1 MDLLRELLFEFGWVI
16 PVLIVGSIIW
26 SVIKGRKRAQQ
37 MRKFGASLN
46 LREASKSDKKEL
58 EDCIGLSR
66 LFSDGSSWPKTV
78 LVGDVNGV
86 RVTLADYNF
95 SPPGTKKKTQETTL
109 LRIQT
114 NSLNLPPFTLM
125 PSGWL
130 IDSLSSMVGYRDVD
144 FDSHPQF
151 SKQYLL
157 RAFDEDDQG
166 NEFSRYEEPSS
177 SAFKESKNEPLVRDL
192 FTHEL
197 LDLLETNSGV
207 SLEGRGDQFI
217 LRRFTSQRV
226 PGDELTAFVELGVKI
241 LSMLSTK

>member
-1 MDLLRELLFEFGWVI
+1 MDLLRALLFEFGWVI
-16 PVLIVGSIIW
+16 PVVIVGSIIW
-26 SVIKGRKRAQQ
+26 SIVKGRRRAKE
-37 MRKFGASLN
+37 MRNAGASLN
-46 LREASKSDKKEL
+46 LSEASKSDKQAL
-58 EDCIGLSR
+58 EYSIDQSR

-95 SPPGTKKKTQETTL
+95 SPPGTKKKTKETTIL
-109 LRIQT
+109 SIQT

-130 IDSLSSMVGYRDVD
+130 IDSLSSMVGYRDIN
-144 FDSHPQF
+144 FDSHPHF
-151 SKQYLL
+151 SQQYLL

-166 NEFSRYEEPSS
+166 NEFSRYEEASS
-177 SAFKESKNEPLVRDL
+177 SAFNESKNEPVVRDL

-207 SLEGRGDQFI
+207 SLEGKGDQFI

-241 LSMLSTK
+241 LSILSRK